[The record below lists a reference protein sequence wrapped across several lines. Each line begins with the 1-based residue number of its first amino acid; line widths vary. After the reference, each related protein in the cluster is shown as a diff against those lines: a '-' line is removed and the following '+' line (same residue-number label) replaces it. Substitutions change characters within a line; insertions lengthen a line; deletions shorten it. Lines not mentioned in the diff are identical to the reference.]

1 MHMDLQIS
9 NQLLLVGGA
18 SSGLGKAVATQLLSE
33 GAHVIAVA
41 RSSDALQELRQ
52 THPYKV
58 EIVVGDLTLDAT
70 LGELAQLIGNR
81 SLSGALINAGG
92 PPAMTALET
101 TLSDWDAAYATVLR
115 WKVALT
121 QLLVPGMMSRGYG
134 RLVFIE
140 SASVKQPIENLVL
153 SNAFRLAVVGFVK
166 TLSQEVAHSGV
177 TLNILA
183 PGYHATPAMERLYK
197 KKSEQTGMSME
208 EAMLQYIS
216 QTKVGFLG
224 AAADFASLAVWLLS
238 PHSRYLT
245 GQTISVDGGII
256 KGTMG

>member
-1 MHMDLQIS
+1 MDLQL
-9 NQLLLVGGA
+9 NDQLFLVGGA
-18 SSGLGKAVATQLLSE
+18 TSGLGNAVAETLLQE
-33 GAHVIAVA
+33 GARIIAVA
-41 RSSDALQELRQ
+41 RTAARLQELKNRF
-52 THPYKV
+52 PYHV
-58 EIVVGDLTLDAT
+58 EVVEGDSTQPETVERIL
-70 LGELAQLIGNR
+70 QQIGNR
-81 SLSGALINAGG
+81 RVHGALINAGG
-92 PPAMTALET
+92 PPAMQAMES
-101 TLSDWDAAYATVLR
+101 TLADWDAAYHQVLR
-115 WKVALT
+115 WKVELT
-121 QLLVPGMMSRGYG
+121 QQLVKKMQEHDYG

-140 SASVKQPIENLVL
+140 SASVKQPMENLVL

-197 KKSEQTGMSME
+197 KKSDQTGMSIE

-216 QTKVGFLG
+216 QTRVGFLG
-224 AAADFASLAVWLLS
+224 DADDFATLAVWLLS